1 MTEQHGTYTIP
12 TRLLLTAEQRTKL
25 EQLVRAERVD
35 VADMVSSMV
44 GTYLDTLPTPEN
56 AAATSADRR
65 IDARQ
70 RRAEV
75 ARLRARRD
83 AAGSSAP
90 TWLNTYI
97 KDLEAELQ
105 RLG

>member
-1 MTEQHGTYTIP
+1 MIQQGTYTIS
-12 TRLLLTAEQRTKL
+12 TRLFLTAEQRAKL

-35 VADMVSSMV
+35 VADMVSTMV

-56 AAATSADRR
+56 TAATSADRR
-65 IDARQ
+65 MDTRQ
-70 RRAEV
+70 RRAEL

-83 AAGSSAP
+83 AAGTSAP

-97 KDLEAELQ
+97 ADLEAEIQ